1 MMELNKMNSVS
12 KRKQRDSGMVVE
24 EKRLCFA
31 CEEMEE

>member
-12 KRKQRDSGMVVE
+12 KRKQRDSGVAME